1 MIHHCDVG
9 CIFTSAPHKAA
20 PFLCNINL
28 QALQKSSLFSRF
40 QFQRSQISDG
50 IQIKRPRL
58 CLRGGPGR
66 TSDPRL
72 TDGQRRRQEIDKLSF
87 CLKCDELHCSRSV
100 TPLRWDQ
107 TRVTD
112 VMDEKH
118 QRRRSSV
125 ESERESLQ
133 LQPGAKTNFF
143 FSSNICTETEQNAGF
158 KHRNENNLKASGL
171 A

>member
-1 MIHHCDVG
+1 MWVVFLHQRHTKLLHFCVTS
-9 CIFTSAPHKAA
+9 IFRHFKSHLYLADSNSNGAR
-20 PFLCNINL
+20 FLM
-28 QALQKSSLFSRF
+28 ASR
-40 QFQRSQISDG
+40 SKGPVSVYG
-50 IQIKRPRL
+50 
-58 CLRGGPGR
+58 GGPGR

-143 FSSNICTETEQNAGF
+143 FSSNIFTETEQNAGF
-158 KHRNENNLKASGL
+158 KHRSENNLKASGL